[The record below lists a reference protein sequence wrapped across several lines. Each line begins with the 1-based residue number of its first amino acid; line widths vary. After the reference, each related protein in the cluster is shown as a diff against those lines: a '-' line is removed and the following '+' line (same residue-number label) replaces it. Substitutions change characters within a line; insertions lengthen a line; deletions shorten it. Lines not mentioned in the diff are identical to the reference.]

1 VLAEVNKAEPRRRPS
16 KRPQKQELHAEE
28 QESREPELTAFQIA
42 FQKAQERAE
51 GKHAKAKKSKAAA
64 SEENEE
70 IFDRTL
76 KNRLP
81 TG

>member
-1 VLAEVNKAEPRRRPS
+1 MAEVNKPEPRRRPN
-16 KRPQKQELHAEE
+16 KKPQR
-28 QESREPELTAFQIA
+28 QESRTEEAEAREPEVTAFQIA

-51 GKHAKAKKSKAAA
+51 GKHTKSKRAKTGGA
-64 SEENEE
+64 SQESEE

-76 KNRLP
+76 KHRLP